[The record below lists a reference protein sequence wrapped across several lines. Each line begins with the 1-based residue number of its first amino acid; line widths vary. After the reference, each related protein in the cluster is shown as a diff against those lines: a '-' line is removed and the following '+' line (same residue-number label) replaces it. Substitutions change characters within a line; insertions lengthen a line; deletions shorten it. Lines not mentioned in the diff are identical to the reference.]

1 MANTLVLGCMW
12 GDEAKAKIV
21 DYLAEKAD
29 FVVRFQG
36 GSNAGHTIVTGGKK
50 YVFHT
55 IPSGI
60 MYPETLC
67 LIGAGVLI
75 DPESVTEEI
84 KSLEKE
90 GLDFKKRL
98 LIDFR
103 CGIVLPLHK
112 KLDQKQEKSLGKAK
126 IGTTGRGIGPA
137 YSDYT
142 ARTGLRLNDLQ
153 FPDFLA
159 ERLQELYSYH
169 HQKISASEL
178 ADETQRLGK
187 AWRYLKKFTGDVEM
201 SLFSAQQDGSEIL
214 FEGAQGALLDT
225 IFGNYPYVTSS
236 RVMADAV
243 GIGTGFSSRYLDKVI
258 GVYKAYAT
266 RVGEG
271 PFISEILGD
280 LADTIRTTGNEFGST
295 TGRPR
300 RIGWFDAV
308 AASYSARINKL
319 DALAVTC
326 LDVLSGLPELN
337 LCIAHR
343 QKRQRQDNYDFHT
356 LQAAEISPV
365 YETLPGWDE
374 DISGCRSLEQ
384 LPLNARRYLQA
395 IEDNLETPL
404 EIVSVGKDRA
414 QTFTLKRK
422 GGKR

>member
-60 MYPETLC
+60 MYPNSIC

-75 DPESVTEEI
+75 DPESVMEEI

-90 GLDFKKRL
+90 GIDFKQRL

-103 CGIVLPLHK
+103 CGLVLPLHK
-112 KLDQKQEKSLGKAK
+112 KLDQQQESSLGQAK

-137 YSDYT
+137 YSDQT

-153 FPDFLA
+153 FPDYTLD
-159 ERLQELYSYH
+159 RLKALYKYH
-169 HQKISASEL
+169 HQKLSESEL
-178 ADETQRLGK
+178 QEMVSQLSK
-187 AWRYLKKFTGDVEM
+187 AWRYLKKYSGDVETT
-201 SLFSAQQDGSEIL
+201 LFQAYLDKSEIL

-243 GIGTGFSSRYLDKVI
+243 GTGTGFSARYLDKVI

-271 PFISEILGD
+271 PFISEIHTE
-280 LADTIRTTGNEFGST
+280 LAETIRKTGNEYGST

-300 RIGWFDAV
+300 RIGWFDVV

-319 DALAVTC
+319 DALAITC
-326 LDVLSGLPELN
+326 LDVLSGLPELK
-337 LCIAHR
+337 LCIAHK

-356 LQAAEISPV
+356 LEAPEISPV
-365 YETLPGWDE
+365 YETLESWDQ
-374 DISGCRSLEQ
+374 DISACRSLAK
-384 LPLNARRYLQA
+384 LPLAAQRYLQA
-395 IEDNLETPL
+395 IEDNLETPVR
-404 EIVSVGKDRA
+404 IVSVGKDRT
-414 QTFTLKRK
+414 QTFTINPK
-422 GGKR
+422 GVKK